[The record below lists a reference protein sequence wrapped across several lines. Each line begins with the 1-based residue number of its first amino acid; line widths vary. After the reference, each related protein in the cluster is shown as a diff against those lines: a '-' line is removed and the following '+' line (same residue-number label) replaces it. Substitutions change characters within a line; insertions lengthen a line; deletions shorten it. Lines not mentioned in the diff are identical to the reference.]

1 MRRRAVQMGGRLT
14 IESVP
19 GQGARLLL
27 TIPIAAP
34 AGQKSR
40 ISAT

>member
-1 MRRRAVQMGGRLT
+1 MRRRAVQMGGQLAIDST
-14 IESVP
+14 P
-19 GQGARLLL
+19 GAGARLVL
-27 TIPIAAP
+27 TIPTVAP